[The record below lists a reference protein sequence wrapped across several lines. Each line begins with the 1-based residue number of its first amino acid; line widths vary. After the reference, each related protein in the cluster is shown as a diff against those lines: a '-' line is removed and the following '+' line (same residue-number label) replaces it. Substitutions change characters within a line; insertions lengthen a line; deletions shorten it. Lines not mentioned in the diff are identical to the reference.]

1 MNEGMD
7 GGPMALIRKLDEAAA
22 ALLKLAQ
29 QVKEVAPEVED
40 AALRQEML
48 ESAAGLERRA
58 AAMAEAIGQLRV
70 KIN

>member
-1 MNEGMD
+1 MNEGMNE
-7 GGPMALIRKLDEAAA
+7 GPMALIRKLDEAAA
-22 ALLKLAQ
+22 ALLKLAR

-40 AALRQEML
+40 ADLRQEMQ
-48 ESAAGLERRA
+48 ESAAALERRA